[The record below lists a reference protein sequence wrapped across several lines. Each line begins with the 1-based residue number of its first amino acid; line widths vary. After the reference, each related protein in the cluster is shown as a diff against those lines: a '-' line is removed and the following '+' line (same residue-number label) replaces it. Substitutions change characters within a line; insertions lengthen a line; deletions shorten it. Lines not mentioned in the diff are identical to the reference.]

1 MNHHHFRQFIQRL
14 SSEVIRIFNINPA
27 HFKTVCF
34 VLSMYGDYETGSNI
48 RPSWLTVAKEAGVNR
63 KTAMKVRDVLLDQ
76 GILKLKRKNE
86 SNISV
91 YDFEYP
97 NELSI
102 FDEQLSK
109 MNEQLSSID
118 GHNITKDITKDTT
131 NLIKIKEELQKESV
145 VQNTTFEVK
154 HSMDEQSFWL
164 GNPGSNEY
172 NKTPVVHFEQEE
184 DGYDERFDYPDSVV
198 QNAGVEEK
206 IDISTIANKIE
217 SMLNKPFTF
226 ERI

>member
-1 MNHHHFRQFIQRL
+1 MNHHNFRQFIQRL
-14 SSEVIRIFNINPA
+14 PENIIRLFNINPA
-27 HFKTVCF
+27 HFKAVSF

-86 SNISV
+86 ANISV

-118 GHNITKDITKDTT
+118 GHNITNNIIKDTT
-131 NLIKIKEELQKESV
+131 NLIKIKKEPKEESV
-145 VQNTTFEVK
+145 VQKTTFEVK
-154 HSMDEQSFWL
+154 PSMDEESFWL
-164 GNPGSNEY
+164 GNSMVNKYNE
-172 NKTPVVHFEQEE
+172 TPVVHFEQEE
-184 DGYDERFDYPDSVV
+184 DGYDEKFDYPDSVV

-206 IDISTIANKIE
+206 IDINTIADRLE
-217 SMLNKPFTF
+217 AMLNAPFTF
-226 ERI
+226 GKI